1 MRLGRLVCGDIHFQW
16 KYGFYFIYFILTV
29 LYVCGIAALPEHW
42 KTDIASIMIYSDP
55 AAMGLFFMGAIVLL
69 EKSQKVLNAMV
80 VSPVKVSEYI
90 LSKTVALIA
99 VSTVIALILGLVS
112 GSNHL
117 PGIAVGTALTS
128 AIFTMLGIIAAT
140 KISNL
145 NQFLIVI
152 MPIEIVC
159 FVPPIVGLFVN
170 LPDVFR
176 FFPFTACMNLI
187 TGKSMLRSFD
197 MVLVIATLI
206 ILYIIARHTVEHMW
220 RSLGGVK
227 L

>member
-1 MRLGRLVCGDIHFQW
+1 MRLGRLICGDIHFQW

-29 LYVCGIAALPEHW
+29 LYVCGIAALTGHW
-42 KTDIASIMIYSDP
+42 KTNIASIMIYSDP

-90 LSKTVALIA
+90 FSKTVALIA
-99 VSTVIALILGLVS
+99 ISTIIAMILGFVS
-112 GSNHL
+112 GSNQL
-117 PGIAVGTALTS
+117 LSIAVGTALTS

-159 FVPPIVGLFVN
+159 FVPP
-170 LPDVFR
+170 
-176 FFPFTACMNLI
+176 
-187 TGKSMLRSFD
+187 
-197 MVLVIATLI
+197 
-206 ILYIIARHTVEHMW
+206 
-220 RSLGGVK
+220 
-227 L
+227 